1 MGIHTGNA
9 QAVNDNDQSGGYQ
22 GYTSMAR
29 VQRLMSAA
37 RGKLSEAEF
46 TSAWEAGLKMTVND
60 AIDLALK
67 TVEEIK

>member
-1 MGIHTGNA
+1 
-9 QAVNDNDQSGGYQ
+9 
-22 GYTSMAR
+22 MAR